1 MKKNF
6 FLLFSLIFISCGDKK
21 SEPFGKATDETLVDQ
36 TEVAVDP
43 ILTLGEDLFNG
54 VGLCKTCHL
63 PDKKVIGPSIIEIAT
78 IYKEKGGNMVE
89 FLKENAEPIVDPS
102 QYEVMKTNFAVTK
115 TLSDEELKAL
125 ETYMYSFLK

>member
-1 MKKNF
+1 MKKIF

-36 TEVAVDP
+36 TEVSVDP
-43 ILTLGEDLFNG
+43 TLALGEELFNG

-63 PDKKVIGPSIIEIAT
+63 PDKKVVGPSIVEIAT

-89 FLKENAEPIVDPS
+89 FLKENAEPIVDPM
-102 QYEVMKTNFAVTK
+102 QYEVMKTNFAITK
-115 TLSDEELKAL
+115 TLSDEELKAI

>member
-1 MKKNF
+1 MKKLF
-6 FLLFSLIFISCGDKK
+6 FLLFTLVFISCGDKK

-36 TEVAVDP
+36 TEVTVDP
-43 ILTLGEDLFNG
+43 TLALGEDLFNG

-63 PDKKVIGPSIIEIAT
+63 PDKKVIGPSIVEIAT

-89 FLKENAEPIVDPS
+89 FLKENAEPIVDPT

-125 ETYMYSFLK
+125 EAYMYSFLK

>member
-1 MKKNF
+1 MKKIF

-21 SEPFGKATDETLVDQ
+21 SEPFGKTTDETLVDQ

-43 ILTLGEDLFNG
+43 TLGLGEELFNG

-63 PDKKVIGPSIIEIAT
+63 PDKKVIGPSIVEIAT

-89 FLKENAEPIVDPS
+89 FLKENAEPIVDPM

>member
-1 MKKNF
+1 MKKLF
-6 FLLFSLIFISCGDKK
+6 FLLFTLVFISCGDKK
-21 SEPFGKATDETLVDQ
+21 SEPFGKAPDETLVDQ

-43 ILTLGEDLFNG
+43 TLALGEDLFNG

-63 PDKKVIGPSIIEIAT
+63 PDKKVIGPSIVEIAT

-89 FLKENAEPIVDPS
+89 FLKENAEPIVDPT

>member
-1 MKKNF
+1 MKKIF

-36 TEVAVDP
+36 TKVAVDP
-43 ILTLGEDLFNG
+43 NLGLGEELFNG

-63 PDKKVIGPSIIEIAT
+63 PDKKVIGPSIVEIVT

-89 FLKENAEPIVDPS
+89 FLKENAEPIVDPT
-102 QYEVMKTNFAVTK
+102 QYEVMKTNFAITK

-125 ETYMYSFLK
+125 EAYMYSFLK

>member
-1 MKKNF
+1 MKKLF
-6 FLLFSLIFISCGDKK
+6 FLLFTLVFISCGDKK
-21 SEPFGKATDETLVDQ
+21 SEPFGKSTDETMVDQ

-43 ILTLGEDLFNG
+43 TLKMGEDLFNG

-63 PDKKVIGPSIIEIAT
+63 PDKKVIGPSIVEIAT
-78 IYKEKGGNMVE
+78 IYKDKGGNIVE
-89 FLKENAEPIVDPS
+89 FLKENAEPIVDPT

-115 TLSDEELKAL
+115 TLSDEELKAI

>member
-1 MKKNF
+1 MKKIF

-43 ILTLGEDLFNG
+43 TLALGEDLFNG

-63 PDKKVIGPSIIEIAT
+63 PDKKVIGPSIVEIAT

-89 FLKENAEPIVDPS
+89 FLKENAEPIVDPT

>member
-1 MKKNF
+1 M
-6 FLLFSLIFISCGDKK
+6 
-21 SEPFGKATDETLVDQ
+21 
-36 TEVAVDP
+36 
-43 ILTLGEDLFNG
+43 
-54 VGLCKTCHL
+54 
-63 PDKKVIGPSIIEIAT
+63 IGPSIIDIAT

-89 FLKENAEPIVDPS
+89 FLKENAEPIVDPT

>member
-1 MKKNF
+1 MKKIF

-43 ILTLGEDLFNG
+43 TLALGEDLFNG
-54 VGLCKTCHL
+54 VGLRKTCHL
-63 PDKKVIGPSIIEIAT
+63 PDKKVIGPSIVEIAT

-89 FLKENAEPIVDPS
+89 FLKENAEPIVDPT

>member
-1 MKKNF
+1 MKKLF
-6 FLLFSLIFISCGDKK
+6 FLLFTLIFISCGDKK
-21 SEPFGKATDETLVDQ
+21 PEPFGKSTDENLTDQ
-36 TEVAVDP
+36 TEVASDP
-43 ILTLGEDLFNG
+43 TLKMGEDLFNG

-63 PDKKVIGPSIIEIAT
+63 PYKKVIGPSILEIAT
-78 IYKEKGGNMVE
+78 IYKDKGGNIVE

-115 TLSDEELKAL
+115 TLSDEELKAI